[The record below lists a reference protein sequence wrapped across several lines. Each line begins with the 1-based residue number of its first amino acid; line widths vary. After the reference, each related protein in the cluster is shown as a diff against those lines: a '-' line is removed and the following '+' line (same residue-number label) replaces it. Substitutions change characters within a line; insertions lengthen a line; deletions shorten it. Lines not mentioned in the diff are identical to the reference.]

1 MELSNIKFRSLTDQ
15 VYEYLSE
22 LIVEGKIRP
31 GEKLVEK
38 DLSQKFSVSRSP
50 LRECFRILESEG
62 LITINPRKGA
72 YVRNFSRKDVEDVS
86 LVRATLE
93 ALAAK
98 LAVQNITEKEIAILD
113 DLVTKMDEAITRGE
127 TKSFYELNT
136 LYHNIII
143 KASNNEA
150 LEKTLRTLRK
160 GIWLRI
166 TFLYFYS
173 PLALNLSNGNH
184 KGIVE
189 AFIRKDPVTVE
200 RLIEEHIEQTKK
212 HVLAHLPV

>member
-1 MELSNIKFRSLTDQ
+1 MDLSNIKFRSLTDQ

-22 LIVEGKIRP
+22 LIIQGKIKP

-72 YVRNFSRKDVEDVS
+72 YVRDFSRKDVEDVS

-127 TKSFYELNT
+127 AKSFYELNT

-143 KASNNEA
+143 KASNNGV
-150 LEKTLRTLRK
+150 LEKTLKTLRK

>member
-1 MELSNIKFRSLTDQ
+1 MVFTNIEFRSLTDQ

-22 LIVEGKIRP
+22 LIIEGKIKP

-38 DLSQKFSVSRSP
+38 DLSQKISVSRSP

-62 LITINPRKGA
+62 LITIHPRKGA
-72 YVRNFSRKDVEDVS
+72 YVTDISTKDVEDVS
-86 LVRATLE
+86 LVRGTLE

-98 LAVQNITEKEIAILD
+98 LAVQNITEKEIAVLN

-127 TKSFYELNT
+127 AKSFYEFNT
-136 LYHNIII
+136 LFHNIII
-143 KASNNEA
+143 KASNNEV
-150 LEKTLRTLRK
+150 LEKTLKTLRK

-189 AFIRKDPVTVE
+189 AFIRKDPVTVG
-200 RLIEEHIEQTKK
+200 RLIEEHIDQTKK
-212 HVLAHLPV
+212 HVLSHLLV